1 MKCIKCGIDNDL
13 RNRTVYQGCC
23 KNCRHPFVFE
33 PTAGKLNITDMMF
46 AKAITDLSLDH
57 TLFFTPKQLFYLLNN
72 RLRSD
77 SFNVAL
83 IIFQYIFFSIW
94 ATVFFGGI
102 LYIIGAFISAIF
114 GISLAPLLDGRSFI
128 IVLVFYNLRCIF
140 YLFNQSKLPKN
151 NIRTRRNAA
160 KMLIFLGI
168 IIIVG
173 GILSVSMVGFTIAA
187 AMGSLSIY
195 LGIQGI
201 NQTDIAQEFLCNR
214 GMFQQWLDRWQAI
227 NGSIEKLLPPPREEI
242 SPADIDPDITAYSF
256 DRLVVCDSSKIAQ
269 ILIANNFHFENN
281 CAILSITG
289 YPQSIFEVTM
299 QMLRRNPNLQVYAL
313 HDCSPRGLGLV
324 NRLRDSPQWFANTNI
339 AIIDIGL
346 TPRQIMATKRGIF
359 IQSTEE
365 SALAARKLPSEIRQS
380 LSDKEIQWLELGN
393 FVELESFTPKRLIQV
408 LNKCISRTKNFTGE
422 ENDFWTIDDS
432 SGDLYLVQSFG

>member
-1 MKCIKCGIDNDL
+1 MKCIECGIDNNLKD
-13 RNRTVYQGCC
+13 RTANQGSC

-33 PTAGKLNITDMMF
+33 PTTKDAPKITDPMF
-46 AKAITDLSLDH
+46 AKAVTDLSLDN
-57 TLFFTPKQLFYLLNN
+57 TLFFTPKQLFYLLDN
-72 RLRSD
+72 RLRGK
-77 SFNVAL
+77 SFTVAGFVF
-83 IIFQYIFFSIW
+83 IYIFFSIW
-94 ATVFFGGI
+94 STLFFGSM
-102 LYIIGAFISAIF
+102 LSSLF
-114 GISLAPLLDGRSFI
+114 GNMSFI
-128 IVLVFYNLRCIF
+128 IVFIFYNLICIL
-140 YLFNQSKLPKN
+140 YLFNQSKSPKN
-151 NIRTRRNAA
+151 NKRTRRNAA
-160 KMLIFLGI
+160 QMLIFLGI

-187 AMGSLSIY
+187 AIGFLSIY
-195 LGIQGI
+195 LGIKGI
-201 NQTDIAQEFLCNR
+201 NQTDITQEFLFDR
-214 GMFQQWLDRWQAI
+214 RMFQQWLERWQYI
-227 NGSIEKLLPPPREEI
+227 NGDIEKLLSPPREEI

-289 YPQSIFEVTM
+289 YPQSIFKVTM

-324 NRLRDSPQWFANTNI
+324 NRLRDSPQWFANTDI

-346 TPRQIMATKRGIF
+346 RPRHIMATKRGIF

-408 LNKCISRTKNFTGE
+408 LNRSISRTKYFADE
-422 ENDFWTIDDS
+422 ENDFWIIDGSS
-432 SGDLYLVQSFG
+432 SGDLYLIQSFG